1 MRFQLC
7 TKNGIPCDRFLLRAF
22 FYWTWQHRFHLWGW
36 SARASTSFLKI
47 DQSSDSLFQV
57 LPVAPPPV
65 WTSSI
70 INWGREEM
78 SLQKFSYFW
87 MHAEIIC
94 LSKEIIKLRSPHI
107 HSILLAEV
115 LHPLEPKCWPVE
127 VPSLR
132 LDKQKLESNYGDG
145 DTASL
150 CLPSIQWNTW
160 IRFIVGESLVKYLRE
175 GNILWF
181 FCVS

>member
-1 MRFQLC
+1 MRFKLWWN
-7 TKNGIPCDRFLLRAF
+7 TKNGNLPCDRFLLTAF

-78 SLQKFSYFW
+78 SLQKFHISECMQKW
-87 MHAEIIC
+87 LC

-115 LHPLEPKCWPVE
+115 LHPLEPICWPVE
-127 VPSLR
+127 VPSL
-132 LDKQKLESNYGDG
+132 
-145 DTASL
+145 
-150 CLPSIQWNTW
+150 CLATIQWKTW
-160 IRFIVGESLVKYLRE
+160 IRFIFGESLLGEEFERGKHSV
-175 GNILWF
+175 IF